1 MRSTTLVV
9 TACVL
14 LVVATLTPYT
24 GATPYFQDEDEA
36 LPYDEDYI
44 DNNALDRLLQSA
56 QNGYKFVH
64 TKRQEKSK
72 EDDEPRACIKRGG
85 NCDHRPN
92 DCCFNSSC
100 RCNLWGSNCRC
111 QRVGLF
117 QKWG

>member
-56 QNGYKFVH
+56 QK
-64 TKRQEKSK
+64 
-72 EDDEPRACIKRGG
+72 RACIKRGG